1 MEITW
6 YGHSC
11 FRIVERGNAT
21 IVTDPFSEK
30 IGYGPLN
37 LKADVVTVSHNSPGH
52 ANIDAIKNWKFA
64 ITSPGEYEIGEVFI
78 IGTAMTDK
86 NAEVPRQNVLYLFDY
101 GSLNVVHLGDLSH
114 VPSQSALESL
124 GEVHVLMVPVGGGGG
139 LSASQAAEL
148 VAMLEPNLV
157 IPMHFATPASRVDLT
172 SVDKFLTEMGV
183 TSIEAQDSL
192 KISASSLPETTQV
205 VLLNYKL
212 QDAT

>member
-1 MEITW
+1 
-6 YGHSC
+6 
-11 FRIVERGNAT
+11 
-21 IVTDPFSEK
+21 
-30 IGYGPLN
+30 
-37 LKADVVTVSHNSPGH
+37 
-52 ANIDAIKNWKFA
+52 
-64 ITSPGEYEIGEVFI
+64 
-78 IGTAMTDK
+78 
-86 NAEVPRQNVLYLFDY
+86 
-101 GSLNVVHLGDLSH
+101 
-114 VPSQSALESL
+114 
-124 GEVHVLMVPVGGGGG
+124 MVPVGGGGG

>member
-11 FRIVERGNAT
+11 FRIVERGSAT

-30 IGYGPLN
+30 IGYAPLN
-37 LKADVVTVSHNSPGH
+37 LKADVVTVSHNSLGH
-52 ANIDAIKNWKFA
+52 SNVEAVKNWKFA
-64 ITSPGEYEIGEVFI
+64 ITSPGEYEIGDVFI
-78 IGTAMTDK
+78 IGTAMVDK
-86 NAEVPRQNVLYLFDY
+86 NAAEPRYNVLYLFDY
-101 GSLNVVHLGDLSH
+101 GSINVVHLGDLSH

-124 GEVHVLMVPVGGGGG
+124 GEVHVLLVPVGGGGG
-139 LSASQAAEL
+139 LSASQASEV
-148 VAMLEPNLV
+148 VAMLEPNIV
-157 IPMHFATPASRVDLT
+157 IPMHYATQDSKVDLA

-183 TSIEAQDSL
+183 TAIEPQDTL
-192 KISASSLPETTQV
+192 KISASALPETTQV